1 MTLYA
6 DLPGRR
12 TRQLIAD
19 AGMLLWVAL
28 WIAAG
33 RWTHD
38 TVMVLANPGRWLH
51 GAGAGFEDTMTRAA
65 DQVDDLPILAD
76 RVAAPFRTA
85 AGAGTDLAAAG
96 QSLISSA
103 ERLAVLA
110 GWGTALLPI
119 VVVGGVWLGSRLR
132 FVRQPRR
139 PGVTSPEPA
148 TRTCSPC
155 GPCSPSPSPCWR
167 PSARTR
173 PTRGAAG
180 TRMSSAVWLTSS
192 CAGSAC
198 APRPSDAGDRQPGGG
213 TTRVGRTS
221 AAGHCQAAGSASTC
235 SPERMSLTWS
245 RSSSPAPGNQ
255 T

>member
-110 GWGTALLPI
+110 GWSTALLPI
-119 VVVGGVWLGSRLR
+119 VVVGGVWLWSRLR
-132 FVRQPRR
+132 FVRQAAAARR
-139 PGVTSPEPA
+139 YL
-148 TRTCSPC
+148 
-155 GPCSPSPSPCWR
+155 
-167 PSARTR
+167 
-173 PTRGAAG
+173 AG
-180 TRMSSAVWLTSS
+180 
-192 CAGSAC
+192 
-198 APRPSDAGDRQPGGG
+198 AGDQDLFALRALLTQPVPVLATLGPDAADAWRRRDPDVLARLADLELRRLG
-213 TTRVGRTS
+213 VRT
-221 AAGHCQAAGSASTC
+221 
-235 SPERMSLTWS
+235 
-245 RSSSPAPGNQ
+245 APQ
-255 T
+255 